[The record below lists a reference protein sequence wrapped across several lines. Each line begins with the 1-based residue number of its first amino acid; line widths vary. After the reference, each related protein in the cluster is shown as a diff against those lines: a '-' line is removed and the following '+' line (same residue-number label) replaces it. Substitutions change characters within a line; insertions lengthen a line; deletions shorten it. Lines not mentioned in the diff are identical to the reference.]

1 MYYKKIMHFKKC
13 KSMFCP
19 VKRVFKI
26 KSLGIKLGL
35 RRRERGDNRVEGMTD
50 KKDKRR
56 KKWRLKS

>member
-1 MYYKKIMHFKKC
+1 
-13 KSMFCP
+13 MFCP

>member
-1 MYYKKIMHFKKC
+1 
-13 KSMFCP
+13 MFCP
-19 VKRVFKI
+19 VKRIFKI

-35 RRRERGDNRVEGMTD
+35 RRKESGDSRVEGMTD